1 MSQLAP
7 QYIEKKNLKTPE
19 QTKRWL
25 AANYSKLEDGGFH
38 YLGGEPN
45 TQNPEEFEGADLRI
59 LILRL
64 STYDA
69 VDGSMAHSLL
79 SQIARETGNKIG
91 AKVFCDFAFLP
102 PRKDYDL
109 FDEVNIP
116 VILPVITKRQ
126 PADFDMI
133 FVSHAVCLERINWP
147 RMAIKS
153 GLPLFKKERMETPGI
168 PLIFMGGAHAFA
180 DEDMHGFFDEDQEHY
195 GLVDACILGDGEAAI
210 PKMVKLWMQEK
221 TDSVGEGR
229 MFGFTKDKEGK
240 EKFLY
245 TCHTRF
251 VPGMYEPDKYDH
263 TYENGKLVDIRPNV
277 GYVEFPVKKAK
288 VLNLDTVRTLEE
300 RVLWYG
306 VALGG
311 TADVEIARGC
321 GAHCSFCQEASV
333 ARPYRERSLDEVT
346 KASWAS
352 RYFQGATEVNL
363 FSFVW
368 NQYSDIYPLLTWLL
382 KKFGLCNLISNRL
395 DMQAEDRLLA
405 RMMKQMGTAHTTVG
419 LEGCSERLRHYLH
432 KNLSHQQ
439 VLDGCRHIFEGGIS
453 ELKLFMI
460 ATGREEQED
469 IDEFRSLLRDL
480 IAIRNSVGST
490 AQIRC
495 SFTPLFHCAK
505 TALQW
510 GACESVNKINERTLD
525 AVVQECK
532 ALGIGFRTSAK
543 RSEIVM
549 AQLLEMA
556 DRRLAPLTIKSS
568 IDDGYIY
575 YGFVAKDEQ
584 AKWDTRMKEYGLDP
598 EYYFGEKPKDYV
610 FPWDH
615 ISTGL
620 SNAYLYKLYTEVKE
634 FQERE
639 YCVGT
644 LSKRG
649 TCTSCA
655 ACETPAQIAA
665 LTARTMSTPVDANT
679 IQLEVR
685 PLLKVNQIRFKVAVE
700 PMYRTVP
707 KRFYA
712 LDLGR
717 ALVQATGMEDKPTP
731 DFIKEA
737 GLTGFFMEHYNKV
750 MSNSRTPA
758 AANQQKDWT
767 CGEVLMDVAVDAPI
781 SEAIVKKLIPV
792 MNEKIKGWKI
802 LDARVMREMESLN
815 SACEIAV
822 YEIMLPA
829 ADFSFLDLTT
839 KVDKYFAS
847 TNVKFRK
854 RVAAGKNVFKTE
866 IVDLDKT
873 QIVGVNAFFTGESHN
888 RVVWSC
894 NAKLNPYETLVA
906 LLGGRSF
913 QYRKFPVNCLGY
925 YKAGKKGG
933 ADDIFAVLSGG
944 SALCTECQGTIET
957 DTFTGKPYEP
967 TYGKKICVACD
978 IARQDAKKVSTQ
990 LAEAQGV

>member
-1 MSQLAP
+1 MAQLAP
-7 QYIEKKNLKTPE
+7 QYIEKSNLKNP
-19 QTKRWL
+19 QQVKKWL

-45 TQNPEEFEGADLRI
+45 TQEPEEFETADLKI
-59 LILRL
+59 LIIRL

-69 VDGSMAHSLL
+69 VDGSMAHSLI
-79 SQIARETGNKIG
+79 SQISREQGNKIG
-91 AKVFCDFAFLP
+91 AKIFCDFAFLP

-109 FDEVNIP
+109 FDEANIP
-116 VILPVITKRQ
+116 VLLPVITKRN
-126 PADFDMI
+126 PCDFDMI

-153 GLPLFKKERMETPGI
+153 GIPLFKKERFNKEGVPI
-168 PLIFMGGAHAFA
+168 ILMGGAHAFA
-180 DEDMHGFFDEDQEHY
+180 DEDMHGYFDEDKEHY
-195 GLVDACILGDGEAAI
+195 GVVDACILGDGEAAI
-210 PKMVKLWMQEK
+210 PKIVKIWMQEK
-221 TDSVGEGR
+221 TNSIGQSR
-229 MFGFTKDKEGK
+229 AFSYTKDLVGK
-240 EKFLY
+240 SKLLY
-245 TCHTRF
+245 DFHTKF
-251 VPGMYEPDKYDH
+251 VPGIYEPDKYDH
-263 TYENGKLVDIRPNV
+263 TYENGRLTDIRPNV
-277 GYVEFPVKKAK
+277 GYVEFPIKKAK
-288 VLNLDTVRTLEE
+288 ILNLDTVRTLEE

-333 ARPYRERSLDEVT
+333 ARPYRERTLDEVT
-346 KASWAS
+346 KASWES
-352 RYFQGATEVNL
+352 RYYQGSTEVNL

-368 NQYSDIYPLLTWLL
+368 NQYSDIYPLLQWLL

-395 DMQAEDRLLA
+395 DMQAEDAKLA
-405 RMMKQMGTAHTTVG
+405 HMMKQMGTAHTTVG
-419 LEGCSERLRHYLH
+419 LEGCSERLRNYLH

-460 ATGREEQED
+460 ATGREEEQD
-469 IDEFRSLLRDL
+469 IEEFKQLLSDL

-490 AQIRC
+490 AQIRV

-510 GACESVNKINERTLD
+510 GACQSVYKLEERTLD
-525 AVVQECK
+525 PVVQHCK
-532 ALGIGFRTSAK
+532 SLGIGFRTSAK
-543 RSEIVM
+543 RSEIYM

-556 DRRLAPLTIKSS
+556 DRRLAPLLVKSS
-568 IDDGYIY
+568 IDDAYIY

-584 AKWDTRMKEYGLDP
+584 AKWETRMQEYGLDP
-598 EYYFGEKPKDYV
+598 DYYFAEKPKDYV
-610 FPWDH
+610 FSWDH
-615 ISTGL
+615 INTGL
-620 SNAYLYKLYTEVKE
+620 SNAYLYEVYKEVTE

-665 LTARTMSTPVDANT
+665 LTARTMSDPVDTAD
-679 IQLEVR
+679 IQTEIR
-685 PLLKVNQIRFKVAVE
+685 PLHKVNQIRFKVAVE
-700 PMYRTVP
+700 PMFRTVP
-707 KRFYA
+707 KRFYSLA
-712 LDLGR
+712 LGR
-717 ALVQATGMEDKPTP
+717 ALVQATGMDGKPTP
-731 DFIKEA
+731 DFVKEL
-737 GLTGFFMEHYNKV
+737 GLQGFFMEHYNKV
-750 MSNSRTPA
+750 MGHSRTPA
-758 AANQQKDWT
+758 SANQQKDWT
-767 CGEVLMDVAVDAPI
+767 CGEALIDVSVDAPI
-781 SEAIVKKLIPV
+781 KEEVVKRLIPL
-792 MNEKIKGWKI
+792 MNAKLKGWKV
-802 LDARVMREMESLN
+802 LDARVMREMEGLN
-815 SACEIAV
+815 SACEIAL

-829 ADFSFLDLTT
+829 AEVSFYDLDT
-839 KVDKYFAS
+839 KVEEYFRKK
-847 TNVKFRK
+847 NVKIRK

-873 QIVGVNAFFTGESHN
+873 EIVAVNAFFTGDTYN

-894 NAKLNPYETLVA
+894 NAKLNPYFTLEA

-913 QYRKFPVNCLGY
+913 QYRKHPVNCLGY

-957 DTFTGKPYEP
+957 DSFTGKPYEP
-967 TYGKKICVACD
+967 RYGKRICLACD
-978 IARQDAKKVSTQ
+978 VSRQAVTETSIQ
-990 LAEAQGV
+990 VEAIQ